1 MAENLEAETTEN
13 TPVEEAYPTPTNVE
27 NYDDDEGYY
36 YITRGHR
43 FGQTIGA
50 TLVFSVIVISA
61 VTALTLPTI
70 VANNWH
76 VNHGAKTGTDFL
88 LLLIAFAS
96 YIVSFWM
103 VNVLVG
109 LVFAHRWEFA
119 TIHRVAKILSRLWMV
134 TLGFFFFSIIIT
146 KIL

>member
-1 MAENLEAETTEN
+1 MSEN
-13 TPVEEAYPTPTNVE
+13 TETNATDATPAEVEVPSGATEQDYD
-27 NYDDDEGYY
+27 YDDGYY
-36 YITRGHR
+36 VVTRGHR
-43 FGQTIGA
+43 FGQTVGA
-50 TLVFSVIVISA
+50 TLVLALIVISA
-61 VTALTLPTI
+61 ITALTLPPI

-76 VNHGAKTGTDFL
+76 VNHGAKTGSDFL
-88 LLLIAFAS
+88 MLLIALAS

-109 LVFAHRWEFA
+109 LVFAHRWEFG
-119 TIHRVAKILSRLWMV
+119 TIHRVAKICSRLWMV